1 MTGSEQDSFACK
13 DDQSPSNP
21 GSTRIAQLNDQ
32 LRCHARGGQIAITAG
47 IIALGNHAVHAV
59 LEAVRSFDQFT
70 SDNDPYGEHDF
81 GALTVLGQRVFWKID
96 YYDRAMQFG
105 SPDPADPVVTTRVLT
120 IMLAEEY

>member
-1 MTGSEQDSFACK
+1 MAGSEQDNFAH
-13 DDQSPSNP
+13 DQ
-21 GSTRIAQLNDQ
+21 GSTSPNPLTARIAELNDR
-32 LRCHARGGQIAITAG
+32 LRCQAQGGQLAITAG

-81 GALTVLGQRVFWKID
+81 GVLTVAGHRVFWKID

-105 SPDPADPVVTTRVLT
+105 SPDPADPELTTRVLT